1 MAILTLKNRST
12 DREFVG
18 MFNGEQYTIKPNET
32 LAVVDAVAFHLK
44 RQSIL
49 KDNPIDP
56 RANDYQLGIVERGDV
71 VDPIQGDA
79 PIETL
84 DRSDMDSFRK
94 VEYRKSGARPAAP
107 APKGVVTTAV
117 GASA

>member
-1 MAILTLKNRST
+1 MAIFTLKNRST
-12 DREFVG
+12 DRPFEG
-18 MFNGEQYTIKPNET
+18 MYDGEQYVIPPAGTM
-32 LAVVDAVAFHLK
+32 AVIDAVAFHLK

-56 RANDYQLGIVERGDV
+56 KSNEYQLGIVERDDDV
-71 VDPIQGDA
+71 TPIHGEA

-107 APKGVVTTAV
+107 VKDAVSVAV
-117 GASA
+117 GTSR